1 MQILLTLVR
10 INEVTL
16 ARLSNGVYGQIAPAQ
31 ILFEGDIWTSIND
44 ETTMALSALAL
55 GARKGV
61 LFFRLR
67 M

>member
-10 INEVTL
+10 INEVAL
-16 ARLSNGVYGQIAPAQ
+16 ARLSNRVNGQIAPAQ

-44 ETTMALSALAL
+44 KTTMALPALAL
-55 GARKGV
+55 SARKGV
-61 LFFRLR
+61 LFFCLR

>member
-1 MQILLTLVR
+1 MQILLTLAR

-16 ARLSNGVYGQIAPAQ
+16 ARLSNGIDGQIAPAQ
-31 ILFEGDIWTSIND
+31 ILFQSDVWARVND
-44 ETTMALSALAL
+44 KTTMALPTLAL
-55 GARKGV
+55 GTCQGV